1 MLGKLNLT
9 FPIVLIRWRV
19 GLERIWGR
27 VWRCFRRKWP
37 ARFPTR
43 SAWGRW
49 PWPIWTLSS
58 ERKWYGLSASFSIR
72 NLFDRRYEVVSPF
85 DWRPASDIPQDT
97 LRMDGRTYC
106 SSCATISERTCGY
119 SFLLFSI
126 WLAGVCWRIPGVINV
141 DRVAEADMKA
151 AYIYNFGAFM
161 EWPESNRISFNI
173 CTPGD
178 DKIGRSLKRYE
189 GKLLSNRRVVVA
201 RLNSMA
207 AISDCQILFVG
218 ENEAA

>member
-1 MLGKLNLT
+1 M
-9 FPIVLIRWRV
+9 
-19 GLERIWGR
+19 RI
-27 VWRCFRRKWP
+27 F
-37 ARFPTR
+37 
-43 SAWGRW
+43 
-49 PWPIWTLSS
+49 
-58 ERKWYGLSASFSIR
+58 
-72 NLFDRRYEVVSPF
+72 
-85 DWRPASDIPQDT
+85 
-97 LRMDGRTYC
+97 
-106 SSCATISERTCGY
+106 
-119 SFLLFSI
+119 FLLFSI
-126 WLAGVCWRIPGVINV
+126 WLAGGVLADSWGDRP

-173 CTPGD
+173 CTLGD

-218 ENEAA
+218 ENEVPNLGRIANELSQQSVLTVTDAPILSQVGVVITLVGQRLAFEVNLAYCKRANLKPQSNLLRLAKSVRTSD